1 MSEQKS
7 NLNRPN
13 SVLRIPC
20 SLSGSFFRYWF
31 MFLRPFHKLTN
42 REIDVITAFVKH
54 RYELSKVIK
63 DDVILDKVTMSEDVK
78 KKVREECKITLPHF
92 QVIMGKLRKNKII
105 VDGKINPRFIPNI
118 TEENDSFQLLLLFEL
133 K

>member
-1 MSEQKS
+1 MIK
-7 NLNRPN
+7 PN
-13 SVLRIPC
+13 AVVRIPTT
-20 SLSGSFFRYWF
+20 LDNFFKQWLI
-31 MFLRPFHKLTN
+31 FLKPFHGLTD
-42 REIDVITAFVKH
+42 RQIDIAAVFLKQ

-63 DDVILDKVTMSEDVK
+63 DENILDKVTMSEDVK